1 LGVYFSGIWEQKGT
15 MKRNNTSRGA
25 ALAATAILFL
35 AMIPQQMRA
44 ATGYVQHNLASDIPL
59 LADNTDPNMV
69 NPWGLGLSPF
79 WPCNNGSG
87 TYNINGPDGA
97 PTATVTIVPLAGGK
111 TGPGRCTG
119 AVRNNNPAAFLVSPA
134 TATAAAVPGTWLLD
148 TEDGLITIRSGAQN
162 VIKVDNSASGA
173 VYKGIALTNN
183 PDYVYAANFSAGTID
198 VYDGTWAKATLAGSF
213 QDPSVPAGFAP
224 FNIQL
229 LAGKL
234 YVAYAKQD
242 STKTLNVN
250 GPGAG
255 YVAVFDTNGN
265 LIKHL
270 ISTGSL
276 NAPWGLAIAPPSFG
290 TFANALLVGNFGD
303 GKINAFDVNSGN
315 LLGTLQDPAGN
326 PIVNLGLWA
335 LTFGTST
342 TGNYS
347 TTLYFTAGIPGNG
360 GVIQSHGLFGAITTT
375 APPSI
380 GTNGIVNGAS
390 FAAGPLAP
398 GSIAAVFGTNL
409 TDNGSSCIPSA
420 CNPTFRS
427 DKRLTATLAG
437 TQVQVNGVPAPMFYA
452 SPIQLGIQIPTELT
466 AGGTATVQVI
476 VDGQASTAST
486 INIGE
491 FSPGI
496 FAGAITHANN
506 TAVTTTNPAAVGE
519 TVTIYANGL
528 GATSATVPTGEVPGG
543 TVTTL
548 TAPSVTIDGLPA
560 QVDFSG
566 LAGCCVG
573 LNQINVE
580 VPAGVRSGTN
590 VPVVV
595 SVGTQSSNTVNMAT
609 K

>member
-1 LGVYFSGIWEQKGT
+1 LYTPSEIESG
-15 MKRNNTSRGA
+15 MKTTKKHESLRGA
-25 ALAATAILFL
+25 ALAATAIIFW
-35 AMIPQQMRA
+35 AMPQPMLA
-44 ATGYVQHNLASDIPL
+44 ATGYVQHNLASDVPL

-69 NPWGLGLSPF
+69 NPWGLALSPF
-79 WPCNNGSG
+79 WICNNGTG
-87 TYNINGPDGA
+87 TYDVNGADGA
-97 PTATVTIVPLAGGK
+97 PTATVTSVPLAGGR

-148 TEDGLITIRSGAQN
+148 TEDGLITIRSGNTN
-162 VIKVDNSASGA
+162 VIKADNSASGA

-183 PDYVYAANFSAGTID
+183 PDFVYAANFSAGTID
-198 VYDGTWAKATLAGSF
+198 VYDGTWTKATLPGSF
-213 QDPSVPAGFAP
+213 ADPTVPAGFAP

-229 LAGKL
+229 LGGKL

-242 STKTLNVN
+242 STKALNVN
-250 GPGAG
+250 GPGLG

-276 NAPWGLAIAPPSFG
+276 NAPWGLAIAPASFG

-315 LLGTLQDPAGN
+315 LLGTVQDPAGN
-326 PIVNLGLWA
+326 PIINLGLWA
-335 LTFGTST
+335 LEFGTST
-342 TGNYS
+342 SGNYS
-347 TTLYFTAGIPGNG
+347 TTLYFTAGISNG

-375 APPSI
+375 APPSV
-380 GTNGIVNGAS
+380 GANGIVNGAS
-390 FAAGPLAP
+390 FATGALAP

-409 TDNGSSCIPSA
+409 TDNGAYCLPPA

-427 DKRLTATLAG
+427 DKRLNTTLAG
-437 TQVQVNGVPAPMFYA
+437 AQVEVNGVPVPVFYA
-452 SPIQLGIQIPTELT
+452 SPIQLGIQIPTELASGTT
-466 AGGTATVQVI
+466 AMVQVV

-486 INIGE
+486 VNIGA

-496 FAGAITHANN
+496 FAGGITHANN
-506 TAVTTTNPAAVGE
+506 TPVTTANAAAAGE

-528 GATSATVPTGEVPGG
+528 GQTSSVVPTGQVPTG
-543 TVTTL
+543 TVTT
-548 TAPSVTIDGLPA
+548 TTTPSVTIDGLPA
-560 QVDFSG
+560 DVNFSG

-573 LNQINVE
+573 LNQINVV
-580 VPAGVRSGTN
+580 VPSGVRSGTN
-590 VPVVV
+590 VPVIV
-595 SVGTQSSNTVNMAT
+595 SVGTQQSNTLNMAT

>member
-1 LGVYFSGIWEQKGT
+1 
-15 MKRNNTSRGA
+15 
-25 ALAATAILFL
+25 
-35 AMIPQQMRA
+35 
-44 ATGYVQHNLASDIPL
+44 
-59 LADNTDPNMV
+59 
-69 NPWGLGLSPF
+69 
-79 WPCNNGSG
+79 
-87 TYNINGPDGA
+87 
-97 PTATVTIVPLAGGK
+97 
-111 TGPGRCTG
+111 
-119 AVRNNNPAAFLVSPA
+119 
-134 TATAAAVPGTWLLD
+134 
-148 TEDGLITIRSGAQN
+148 
-162 VIKVDNSASGA
+162 ASGA

-198 VYDGTWAKATLAGSF
+198 VYDGTWAKATLTGSF
-213 QDPSVPAGFAP
+213 KDPSVPAGFAP

-242 STKTLNVN
+242 PTKTLNVN
-250 GPGAG
+250 GAGAG

-303 GKINAFDVNSGN
+303 GKINAFDVNSGS

-342 TGNYS
+342 AGNYS

-390 FAAGPLAP
+390 FAAGALAP

-409 TDNGSSCIPSA
+409 TDNGSSCLPPA

-437 TQVQVNGVPAPMFYA
+437 TQVQVNGVPAPLFYA

-506 TAVTTTNPAAVGE
+506 TAVTTANPAAVRE
-519 TVTIYANGL
+519 TVIIYANGL
-528 GATSATVPTGEVPGG
+528 GATSAAVPTGQVPSG

-548 TAPSVTIDGLPA
+548 TTPSVTIDGLTA
-560 QVDFSG
+560 EVDFSG

-573 LNQINVE
+573 LNQINVV
-580 VPAGVRSGTN
+580 VPSGVRSGTN
-590 VPVVV
+590 VPVIV
-595 SVGTQSSNTVNMAT
+595 SVGTQASNTVNMAT